1 MELRIM
7 SLGSNASIARFVLGT
22 IVENKA
28 ILARCHALALAGEFL
43 GGAEGSP
50 GVATQIGIVARC
62 VEAWELPE
70 G

>member
-43 GGAEGSP
+43 GGAEDSP
-50 GVATQIGIVARC
+50 GVVTHLIGARC
-62 VEAWELPE
+62 VGAWELPA
-70 G
+70 GW